1 MKYEGLFDVEFDKKE
16 EGKFNIRFPKAVN
29 VFPDKTVWNQKA
41 LWESKG
47 SDDRMY
53 PLTQLAQKN
62 IDEVCAKFATKG
74 YIGCKKTGKIKLTSI
89 KYVLFT
95 SLDGYEFVKQK

>member
-1 MKYEGLFDVEFDKKE
+1 MKYEGLFDVDFDEKE
-16 EGKFNIRFPKAVN
+16 EGKFSIQFPKAVQT
-29 VFPDKTVWNQKA
+29 FPDKTVWSQKA

-47 SDDRMY
+47 SDNRMY

-62 IDEVCAKFATKG
+62 IEEVCAKFTSRG
-74 YIGCKKTGKIKLTSI
+74 YIGCKKAGKVKLTSI

-95 SLDGYEFVKQK
+95 SLNGYEFVKG